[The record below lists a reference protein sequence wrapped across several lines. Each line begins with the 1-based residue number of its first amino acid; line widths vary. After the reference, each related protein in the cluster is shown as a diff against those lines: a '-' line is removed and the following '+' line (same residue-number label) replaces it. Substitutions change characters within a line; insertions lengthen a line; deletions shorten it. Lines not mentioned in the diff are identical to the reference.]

1 MPQEGVM
8 TDGTIKNVRFWY
20 GIFLSV
26 FTVALGVAFLAAV
39 SDIYFGAEEGAQI
52 FTRENMNAHMFPCLI
67 VFCVWVAAVVA
78 GFVLSVV
85 MPIKERKKYKQAPEK
100 TFARLRARMPQGE
113 GDEYRKNLAHVV
125 KSEKIRLIVWCACA
139 VICVALG
146 VTVLCYVFDPAHFET
161 TEFNSAVLNM
171 AKLALPCIAVGFLC
185 CIAAAIVERESA
197 KRALPYL
204 KNMIAAGGKP
214 LARQQESAAA
224 LQQYEGRVILG
235 VRIAVA
241 AIGVALL
248 IWGIFNGGADD
259 VFIKAINICTECIGL
274 G

>member
-1 MPQEGVM
+1 M
-8 TDGTIKNVRFWY
+8 TDRTRKNVRFWY

-52 FTRENMNAHMFPCLI
+52 FTRENMNAHLFPCLI
-67 VFCVWVAAVVA
+67 VFCVWVAAVIA

-85 MPIKERKKYKQAPEK
+85 LPLQEKRKFKQAPEK
-100 TFARLRARMPQGE
+100 TFARLKTRMPQGE
-113 GDEYRKNLAHVV
+113 GDEYRKNLAQVA
-125 KSEKIRLIVWCACA
+125 KAEKIRLIVWCVCA
-139 VICVALG
+139 AVCVALG
-146 VTVLCYVFDPAHFET
+146 VTVLCYVFDPTHFET
-161 TEFNSAVLNM
+161 TDFNAAVLNM
-171 AKLALPCIAVGFLC
+171 AKLALPCVAVGFLC

-214 LARQQESAAA
+214 LVSEQERAVA
-224 LQQYEGRVILG
+224 LQKYEGRVLLG

-241 AIGVALL
+241 VIGVALL
-248 IWGIFNGGADD
+248 VWGIFNGGADD